1 MKPQAHTTTTV
12 KSEEISG
19 DDNSREEDITEKM
32 MTNIITSISRKIS
45 MTENS
50 INMTL
55 AKAGQVNN
63 PMQKL
68 SGEGLA
74 ADPFVL

>member
-1 MKPQAHTTTTV
+1 
-12 KSEEISG
+12 
-19 DDNSREEDITEKM
+19 
-32 MTNIITSISRKIS
+32 